1 MKTKILTFGEV
12 IWDVYENESFI
23 GGAGLNFAVHCR
35 KCGAESFL
43 FSAVGN
49 DEWGERAIN
58 AIKGLDIYCNFI
70 KCTDKETGKCMV
82 SLDRNGMPEYNVL
95 KGVAYDNIT
104 IEDKDIEAINDK
116 NFDALYFGTL
126 IQRNDVSR
134 ASLKRIVEECNFKNI
149 VCDINLRKDCYDK
162 DSISFC
168 LENATVLKIS
178 EEEEPLLREMGFYDD
193 KISSLEDVARVL
205 AATYEKI
212 KYIIF
217 TLGEKG
223 CFVYSCEDKVCHY
236 RRSEK
241 VKVASTVGAGDSF
254 FAAWI
259 AGYLSGK
266 TVETATDMAVK
277 LSGFVVSNTGAIPEY
292 DLEEIIK

>member
-1 MKTKILTFGEV
+1 MKAKILTFGEV
-12 IWDVYENESFI
+12 IWDVYEDKSFI
-23 GGAGLNFAVHCR
+23 GGAGLNFAAHCK

-43 FSAVGN
+43 FSAVGK
-49 DEWGERAIN
+49 DEWGDRAIDI
-58 AIKGLDIYCNFI
+58 IKGLDVYCNFI

-82 SLDRNGMPEYNVL
+82 SLDSNGMPEYNVL

-104 IEDKDIEAINDK
+104 VEDGDVESINDK
-116 NFDALYFGTL
+116 DFDALCFGTL
-126 IQRNDVSR
+126 IQRNNVSR
-134 ASLKRIVEECNFKNI
+134 ESLKRIVKECSFKNI

-162 DSISFC
+162 DSIRFC

-178 EEEEPLLREMGFYDD
+178 EEEEPLLREMGFYRD
-193 KISSLEDVARVL
+193 KISSLEDVAQVL
-205 AATYEKI
+205 ASTYENI

-223 CFVYSCEDKVCHY
+223 CFVYSCVDGAFHY
-236 RRSEK
+236 KDSEK

-254 FAAWI
+254 FAAW
-259 AGYLSGK
+259 ATGYLSGK
-266 TVETATDMAVK
+266 SVETATDIAVK
-277 LSGFVVSNTGAIPEY
+277 LSGFVVSNTAAIPEY